1 MQVRKTKSLRCREIR
16 DDLPCGAAG
25 SAPVRAT
32 VRPVT
37 MTTRPARRTD
47 VPDWLDR
54 QAAIAGRL
62 LVLGLASAAAIWLAL
77 QVRFISM
84 AVVLGF
90 AEVSLLWPAVKWLR
104 ARRVPQAIAAILGV
118 LGFLAFFVGLL
129 VFVVSEVVQS
139 SPELADA
146 VTGAFSDIL
155 GWVRSGPFGLDTGAV
170 QDVLD
175 EMQASVGDY
184 IGNVGS
190 GVATGLSVVGNV
202 LTVLLIATFFAIF
215 ALSSGDKLWAQFSA
229 TLPVDRRL
237 PATAAFRA
245 SMRAAGN
252 WFYASTLT
260 GLVDGVLIGLGLT
273 ILGVPLAVPI
283 GALTFVL
290 AYIPL
295 VGATIAGAVAV
306 LVALFVGGW
315 VTALWTL
322 LIVLAVQQLEGNVLA
337 PLLLSKALSFHPLVM
352 LLLTTAAASAFGLVG
367 LFLAI
372 PVTGAISAAIIAY
385 RRVYGEAAGAAA
397 AATKKREL
405 PST

>member
-1 MQVRKTKSLRCREIR
+1 MQVRKTKSLRCREIP
-16 DDLPCGAAG
+16 DDLPRGAAG

-155 GWVRSGPFGLDTGAV
+155 GWIRSGPFGLDTGAV

-397 AATKKREL
+397 AATK
-405 PST
+405 

>member
-1 MQVRKTKSLRCREIR
+1 VTIR
-16 DDLPCGAAG
+16 TPSSPG
-25 SAPVRAT
+25 RAE
-32 VRPVT
+32 
-37 MTTRPARRTD
+37 

-62 LVLGLASAAAIWLAL
+62 LVLGLAISAAIWLAL

-104 ARRVPQAIAAILGV
+104 ARRVPQAIAAILCV
-118 LGFLAFFVGLL
+118 LGFLALFVGLL
-129 VFVVSEVVQS
+129 VFVVSEVVDS

-155 GWVRSGPFGLDTGAV
+155 GWIRSGPFGLDTAAV

-175 EMQASVGDY
+175 ELQASVGDY
-184 IGNVGS
+184 VGNVGS

-215 ALSSGDKLWAQFSA
+215 ALSSGDRLWAQFAA
-229 TLPVDRRL
+229 TLPVGSRR

-260 GLVDGVLIGLGLT
+260 GLVDGLLIGIGLT
-273 ILGVPLAVPI
+273 ILNVPLAVPI

-295 VGATIAGAVAV
+295 VGAAIAGAVAV
-306 LVALFVGGW
+306 LVALFTGGW
-315 VTALWTL
+315 VTAVWTL
-322 LIVLAVQQLEGNVLA
+322 LIVLAVQQLEGNVLS
-337 PLLLSKALSFHPLVM
+337 PLLLSRALSFHPLIM

-372 PVTGAISAAIIAY
+372 PVTGSITAAVMTY
-385 RRVYGEAAGAAA
+385 RRAQGDAAGVPA
-397 AATKKREL
+397 AATKKRQV
-405 PST
+405 PV

>member
-1 MQVRKTKSLRCREIR
+1 ME
-16 DDLPCGAAG
+16 
-25 SAPVRAT
+25 
-32 VRPVT
+32 
-37 MTTRPARRTD
+37 

-62 LVLGLASAAAIWLAL
+62 LVLGLAIAAAIWLAL

-90 AEVSLLWPAVKWLR
+90 AEVSLLWPVVKWLR
-104 ARRVPQAIAAILGV
+104 ARGVPQTIAAILCM
-118 LGFLAFFVGLL
+118 LAFLAFFVGLL
-129 VFVVSEVVQS
+129 VFVVSQVVQS
-139 SPELADA
+139 SPRLASA
-146 VTGAFSDIL
+146 VSGAFTDIL
-155 GWVRSGPFGLDTGAV
+155 DWVRSGPFGIDTAAV

-175 EMQASVGDY
+175 ELQSSVGGY
-184 IGNVGS
+184 IGNLGA

-215 ALSSGDKLWAQFSA
+215 ALSSGDRLWAQFAS
-229 TLPVDRRL
+229 TLPVDRRR

-245 SMRAAGN
+245 SMTAAGN

-260 GLVDGVLIGLGLT
+260 GLVDGLLIGIGLA
-273 ILGVPLAVPI
+273 ILGVPLAIPI

-295 VGATIAGAVAV
+295 VGATIAGTVAI
-306 LVALFVGGW
+306 LVALFIGGW

-322 LIVLAVQQLEGNVLA
+322 LIVLGVQQLEGNVLA
-337 PLLLSKALSFHPLVM
+337 PLLLSRALSFHPLI
-352 LLLTTAAASAFGLVG
+352 LLILTTAAASAFGLVG

-372 PVTGAISAAIIAY
+372 PVTGAITAAIIAY
-385 RRVYGEAAGAAA
+385 RRVHGEAAGAPA

-405 PST
+405 PSPS

>member
-1 MQVRKTKSLRCREIR
+1 
-16 DDLPCGAAG
+16 
-25 SAPVRAT
+25 
-32 VRPVT
+32 
-37 MTTRPARRTD
+37 MTIKMPPARRAE

-62 LVLGLASAAAIWLAL
+62 LVVGLAIAAAIWLAL

-104 ARRVPQAIAAILGV
+104 SRRVPQAIAAILCV
-118 LGFLAFFVGLL
+118 LGFLAFFVGLM
-129 VFVVSEVVQS
+129 VFVVSEVVRS

-155 GWVRSGPFGLDTGAV
+155 GWIRSGPFGLDTAAV

-175 EMQASVGDY
+175 ELQASVGDY
-184 IGNVGS
+184 VGSVGS

-215 ALSSGDKLWAQFSA
+215 ALSSGDRLWAQFSS
-229 TLPVDRRL
+229 TLPVDRRR

-295 VGATIAGAVAV
+295 VGATIAGAVAI

-322 LIVLAVQQLEGNVLA
+322 LIVLAVQQLEGNVLS
-337 PLLLSKALSFHPLVM
+337 PLLLSRALSFHPLIM

-372 PVTGAISAAIIAY
+372 PVTGAITAAVMTY
-385 RRVYGEAAGAAA
+385 RRVHGESAGVPAAV
-397 AATKKREL
+397 TKKREV
-405 PST
+405 PV

>member
-1 MQVRKTKSLRCREIR
+1 
-16 DDLPCGAAG
+16 
-25 SAPVRAT
+25 
-32 VRPVT
+32 

-104 ARRVPQAIAAILGV
+104 ARRVPQAIAAILCV

-155 GWVRSGPFGLDTGAV
+155 GWIRRGPFGLDTAAV
-170 QDVLD
+170 QDILD

-337 PLLLSKALSFHPLVM
+337 PLLLSKALSFHPLIL

-372 PVTGAISAAIIAY
+372 PVTGAITAAIIAY
-385 RRVYGEAAGAAA
+385 RRVYGDAAGAAA

>member
-1 MQVRKTKSLRCREIR
+1 
-16 DDLPCGAAG
+16 
-25 SAPVRAT
+25 
-32 VRPVT
+32 VT
-37 MTTRPARRTD
+37 TTTTPPTGGERVPA
-47 VPDWLDR
+47 WLDR

-62 LVLGLASAAAIWLAL
+62 LVLGLAIAAAVWLAL

-104 ARRVPQAIAAILGV
+104 ARRVPQAIAAILCV
-118 LGFLAFFVGLL
+118 VGFLALFVGLL
-129 VFVVSEVVQS
+129 VFVVSQVVQS
-139 SPELADA
+139 SPRLADA
-146 VTGAFSDIL
+146 VSGAFADIL
-155 GWVRSGPFGLDTGAV
+155 EWIRSGRPFGLDTAAV

-175 EMQASVGDY
+175 ELQSSVGDY
-184 IGNVGS
+184 VGS
-190 GVATGLSVVGNV
+190 LGTGLATGLSVVGNV

-215 ALSSGDKLWAQFSA
+215 ALSSGDRLWAQFVS
-229 TLPVDRRL
+229 TLTVDRRRS
-237 PATAAFRA
+237 ATAAFQA
-245 SMRAAGN
+245 SMNAAGN

-260 GLVDGVLIGLGLT
+260 GIVDGLLIGIGLT
-273 ILGVPLAVPI
+273 ILDVPLAVPI

-306 LVALFVGGW
+306 LVALFTGGW

-322 LIVLAVQQLEGNVLA
+322 LIVLAVQQLEGNVLS
-337 PLLLSKALSFHPLVM
+337 PLLLSRALSFHPLIM

-372 PVTGAISAAIIAY
+372 PVTGVIIAAVMTY
-385 RRVYGEAAGAAA
+385 RGVQGEAPGVPA
-397 AATKKREL
+397 AATEKREL
-405 PST
+405 PG

>member
-1 MQVRKTKSLRCREIR
+1 
-16 DDLPCGAAG
+16 
-25 SAPVRAT
+25 
-32 VRPVT
+32 
-37 MTTRPARRTD
+37 MTTTTPPAGGEHA
-47 VPDWLDR
+47 PAWLDR

-62 LVLGLASAAAIWLAL
+62 LVLGLAISAAIWLAL

-104 ARRVPQAIAAILGV
+104 ARRVPQAIAAILCV
-118 LGFLAFFVGLL
+118 VGFLAVFVGLL
-129 VFVVSEVVQS
+129 AFVVSEVVRS

-146 VTGAFSDIL
+146 VTGAFTDIL
-155 GWVRSGPFGLDTGAV
+155 GWIRSGPFGLDTAAV

-175 EMQASVGDY
+175 ELQASVGDY
-184 IGNVGS
+184 VGNVGS

-215 ALSSGDKLWAQFSA
+215 ALSSGDRLWAQFVS
-229 TLPVDRRL
+229 TLTVDRRR
-237 PATAAFRA
+237 PATAAFQA
-245 SMRAAGN
+245 SMNAAGN

-260 GLVDGVLIGLGLT
+260 GIVDGLLIGIGLT
-273 ILGVPLAVPI
+273 ILDVPLAVPI

-306 LVALFVGGW
+306 LVALFTGGW

-322 LIVLAVQQLEGNVLA
+322 LIVLAVQQLEGNVLS
-337 PLLLSKALSFHPLVM
+337 PLLLSRALSFHPLM
-352 LLLTTAAASAFGLVG
+352 LLLLTTAAASAFGLVG

-372 PVTGAISAAIIAY
+372 PVTGVMIAAVLTY
-385 RRVYGEAAGAAA
+385 RRVQGEAPGVPA
-397 AATKKREL
+397 AATEKREL
-405 PST
+405 PG

>member
-1 MQVRKTKSLRCREIR
+1 VTIR
-16 DDLPCGAAG
+16 MPQA
-25 SAPVRAT
+25 S
-32 VRPVT
+32 RPE
-37 MTTRPARRTD
+37 

-62 LVLGLASAAAIWLAL
+62 LVLGLAIAAAIWLAL
-77 QVRFISM
+77 QVKFISM

-104 ARRVPQAIAAILGV
+104 ARRVPQAIAAILCV
-118 LGFLAFFVGLL
+118 VGFLALFVGLL

-155 GWVRSGPFGLDTGAV
+155 GWIRSGPFGLDTAAV
-170 QDVLD
+170 EDVLD
-175 EMQASVGDY
+175 ELQASVGDY
-184 IGNVGS
+184 VGS
-190 GVATGLSVVGNV
+190 VGTGVATGLSVVGNV

-215 ALSSGDKLWAQFSA
+215 ALSSGDRLWAQFSS
-229 TLPVDRRL
+229 TLPVDRRR

-260 GLVDGVLIGLGLT
+260 GLVDGLLIGLGLI
-273 ILGVPLAVPI
+273 ILDVPLAVPI

-295 VGATIAGAVAV
+295 VGAAIAGAVAV
-306 LVALFVGGW
+306 LVALFIGGW
-315 VTALWTL
+315 ATALWTL

-337 PLLLSKALSFHPLVM
+337 PLLLSRALSFHPLIM

-372 PVTGAISAAIIAY
+372 PVTGAIIAAIIAY
-385 RRVYGEAAGAAA
+385 RRVQGEAAGAPI
-397 AATKKREL
+397 AATQKREL
-405 PST
+405 PSP

>member
-1 MQVRKTKSLRCREIR
+1 MST
-16 DDLPCGAAG
+16 P
-25 SAPVRAT
+25 
-32 VRPVT
+32 
-37 MTTRPARRTD
+37 PARDAR
-47 VPDWLDR
+47 VPPWLDR

-62 LVLGLASAAAIWLAL
+62 LVLGLAISAAIWLAL

-104 ARRVPQAIAAILGV
+104 ARRVPQVIAAILCV
-118 LGFLAFFVGLL
+118 VGFLAVFVGLL
-129 VFVVSEVVQS
+129 VFVVSEVVRS
-139 SPELADA
+139 SPRLADA
-146 VTGAFSDIL
+146 VSGAFTDIL
-155 GWVRSGPFGLDTGAV
+155 GWIRSGPFGVDSEAV
-170 QDVLD
+170 QDMLD
-175 EMQASVGDY
+175 ELQSSVGDY
-184 IGNVGS
+184 VGNLGA

-215 ALSSGDKLWAQFSA
+215 ALSSGDRLWAQFAS
-229 TLPVDRRL
+229 TLTVDHRR
-237 PATAAFRA
+237 PATAAFQA
-245 SMRAAGN
+245 SMKAAGN

-260 GLVDGVLIGLGLT
+260 GIVDGLLIGIGLT
-273 ILGVPLAVPI
+273 ILDVPLAVPI

-306 LVALFVGGW
+306 LVALFTGGW

-322 LIVLAVQQLEGNVLA
+322 LIVLAVQQLEGNVLS
-337 PLLLSKALSFHPLVM
+337 PLLLSRALSFHPLIM

-372 PVTGAISAAIIAY
+372 PVTGAITAAVMTY
-385 RRVYGEAAGAAA
+385 RRVQGEAAGVPD
-397 AATKKREL
+397 AATEKREL
-405 PST
+405 PG